1 MPSTE
6 LASIVPV
13 SVPSR
18 AKHAAARLTRRQK
31 AAIIVR
37 YLLNQ
42 GANVPLT
49 ELPEGLQEVLTTQM
63 GSMRYVDR
71 DTLADVVAEFAA
83 EIEATGLTFPRGVAG
98 ALTALDGKISPQTAL
113 RLRKEAGVR
122 QFGDPWAQV
131 CAADPKALK
140 DILMSESAEV
150 AAILLSK
157 LTVTKAAELLGD
169 IPGERARRIAYAV
182 SQTSDA
188 TPEAVDRIGLA
199 LAAQLH
205 GAPQTAFEETPDARV
220 GAILNFSQAAIRDDV
235 LTGLEETDEDFATLV
250 RRAIFTFEN
259 IPERIFEKDVPT
271 LSRDVPREDLV
282 TALAAALAAGDALE
296 EAATF
301 LLENHSNRMA
311 DALRDEIAERGEVS
325 AKDGETAMTE
335 VINNIRALETSGE
348 IKFKLPE
355 EG

>member
-1 MPSTE
+1 MQSHQ
-6 LASIVPV
+6 LGSIVPV
-13 SVPSR
+13 SGAHTNR
-18 AKHAAARLTRRQK
+18 RLTRRQK
-31 AAIIVR
+31 AAIVVR

-49 ELPEGLQEVLTTQM
+49 ELPDSLQEVLTTQM

-71 DTLADVVAEFAA
+71 ETLADVVAEFAK
-83 EIEATGLTFPRGVAG
+83 EIEGTGLTFPRGVAG

-122 QFGDPWAQV
+122 QFGDPWSQV
-131 CAADPKALK
+131 CEAEAEALK

-157 LTVTKAAELLGD
+157 LSVTKAAELLGD

-199 LAAQLH
+199 LAAQLQ
-205 GAPQTAFEETPDARV
+205 GAPQTAFDETPDARV

-235 LTGLEETDEDFATLV
+235 LSGLEETDEDFATLV

-259 IPERIFEKDVPT
+259 IPERINERDVPT
-271 LSRDVPREDLV
+271 ISRDVPREDLV
-282 TALAAALAAGDALE
+282 TALTAALAAGDALE
-296 EAATF
+296 VAATF

-311 DALRDEIAERGEVS
+311 DALRDEISERGQVS
-325 AKDGETAMTE
+325 AKDGEIAMTE
-335 VINNIRALETSGE
+335 IINNIRALETNGE
-348 IKFKLPE
+348 IKFILPE
-355 EG
+355 EE